1 MFVTRSGAFFR
12 WPQKKIKMGYIKRR
26 KAYEAPP
33 MSKIG
38 NCLFYI
44 SSGCVALRGDQ
55 KTLSEAYGGHFLRSR
70 CLCIPLGEAN
80 LENFN
85 SLKSEV

>member
-44 SSGCVALRGDQ
+44 SCGCVARRGDR
-55 KTLSEAYGGHFLRSR
+55 KTLLEAYGVNFMHSR
-70 CLCIPLGEAN
+70 CFWIPLSETN
-80 LENFN
+80 LEIDYF
-85 SLKSEV
+85 V